1 MIDLLDNQTGNAEY
15 PFASQMLE
23 FIIDTEELLH
33 DVQDRTQL
41 FLSSLMNTFQNEL
54 CDVLRMIFVLVTQMR
69 QELSILNYVKI
80 KLNDILME
88 CFSGFVLFEQ
98 CSLALV
104 R

>member
-1 MIDLLDNQTGNAEY
+1 
-15 PFASQMLE
+15 MLE